1 MHRIARLPLVAVCLS
16 VILATGVAGS
26 GSAQVAD
33 PEWGPV
39 QEIPPFD
46 RLHDLP
52 QTGVFPGGTLVA
64 VWEDDDT
71 GDQDDVTRIYRSTRA
86 LGGDWS
92 EPDAFPVEDV
102 WSLEAIATRPDG
114 GLQIAYGWE
123 PRFPDIQHRVRIWNA
138 DGSVEEV
145 GLGNTA
151 DDYTLSTDSEGNVVA
166 ERLGSYDQVKGF
178 DHLLRYYDGEVWRR
192 MPKLGA
198 DRQDRFLP
206 GPGDSVWMAGY
217 DQARS
222 KLLVR
227 RWAPGM
233 AKWQVEWSRDYPPRH
248 LNKPLVT
255 GVRLAVSSTG
265 RVVVAFQ
272 EREVGKT
279 GETVRAVASQGR
291 SSWRRPF
298 VLQRLP
304 AGKHLTASLPVVAVA
319 GDLVELAWTASA
331 PKHRGMRVVRVARL
345 TTQGP
350 QTRRIAVARS
360 RSGFRDL
367 FLGISMRGD
376 GDVLVTY
383 FQRSDDDDHDQLM
396 SWLGPHD
403 ALRGLLLLDN
413 AWSVG
418 GPFLIPGLAG
428 VIAGSG
434 SLFDQHLV
442 SLVLED

>member
-1 MHRIARLPLVAVCLS
+1 MHRIARLPLVAGLLS
-16 VILATGVAGS
+16 FLLASGLAGS
-26 GSAQVAD
+26 VSAQVAD

-39 QEIPPFD
+39 QEVPPFD

-52 QTGVFPGGTLVA
+52 RTGIFPDGTLVA

-71 GDQDDVTRIYRSTRA
+71 GDQDDLTRIFRSTRSP
-86 LGGDWS
+86 GGDWS
-92 EPDAFPVEDV
+92 EPLPFPVEDV
-102 WSLEAIATRPDG
+102 WNLQSITTRPDG
-114 GLQIAYGWE
+114 SLQIAYGWE
-123 PRFPDIQHRVRIWNA
+123 PRFPDIKHRVRIWNA
-138 DGSVEEV
+138 DGTVEAV
-145 GLGNTA
+145 GLANTS
-151 DDYTLSTDSEGNVVA
+151 DDYTLSSDSQGDVVA
-166 ERLGSYDQVKGF
+166 ERLGSYDEQKGF
-178 DHLLRYYDGEVWRR
+178 DHLLRYYDGETWRR
-192 MPKLGA
+192 LPKLPA
-198 DRQDRFLP
+198 YRQDRFLP

-217 DQARS
+217 DPARS
-222 KLLVR
+222 KFLVR

-233 AKWQVEWSRDYPPRH
+233 AAWKVEWSRDYPSGH
-248 LNKPLVT
+248 LRKPLVT

-279 GETVRAVASQGR
+279 GDTVRAVTRHGR
-291 SSWRRPF
+291 SWTRPF

-304 AGKHLTASLPVVAVA
+304 AGKHLTASLPVLAVA

-331 PKHRGMRVVRVARL
+331 PKRPGMRVVRLARL
-345 TTQGP
+345 TAEGP
-350 QTRRIAVARS
+350 EVRRLAVARS

-383 FQRSDDDDHDQLM
+383 FQRSDDHDQLM

-403 ALRGLLLLDN
+403 GLRGTLLLDN
-413 AWSVG
+413 AWSLGG
-418 GPFLIPGLAG
+418 GPFLVPGLAG

-442 SLVLED
+442 SRVLEY